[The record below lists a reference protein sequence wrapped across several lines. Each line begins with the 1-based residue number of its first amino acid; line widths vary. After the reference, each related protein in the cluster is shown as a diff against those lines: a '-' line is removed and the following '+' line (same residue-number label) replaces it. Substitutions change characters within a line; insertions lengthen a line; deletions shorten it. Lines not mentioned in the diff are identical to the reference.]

1 MICQCFCKSHFPDLV
16 IGFLISAQTSSHV
29 TFLFSF
35 QHNVGG
41 HPFLVTLSGKDFRM
55 FLSRLYSLNAVSFP
69 IFLWDR
75 DLEWIRF
82 KTLVLLFDMH
92 YVHSRYST
100 STHDTNLSRQY
111 KKQVKFSMRNFAPVR
126 FLHLAWWV
134 MLFVWMP
141 YDEGKGWVTE
151 WKEREKTTD
160 R

>member
-1 MICQCFCKSHFPDLV
+1 MICQCFCKSRFPALV
-16 IGFLISAQTSSHV
+16 IGFLISARMSRHV

-41 HPFLVTLSGKDFRM
+41 HPFLVTFSGKDFTM

-69 IFLWDR
+69 SFLWDR

-92 YVHSRYST
+92 YVQSRYST
-100 STHDTNLSRQY
+100 STHGTNLSRQY
-111 KKQVKFSMRNFAPVR
+111 KKQVKFSMRNFAPVQ

-134 MLFVWMP
+134 MLFVRMR

>member
-1 MICQCFCKSHFPDLV
+1 ML
-16 IGFLISAQTSSHV
+16 LA
-29 TFLFSF
+29 FLFFCEIEIS
-35 QHNVGG
+35 NG
-41 HPFLVTLSGKDFRM
+41 L
-55 FLSRLYSLNAVSFP
+55 
-69 IFLWDR
+69 
-75 DLEWIRF
+75 DLD
-82 KTLVLLFDMH
+82 TLLFDMQ
-92 YVHSRYST
+92 YVQSRYST
-100 STHDTNLSRQY
+100 YTHGTNLSRQY